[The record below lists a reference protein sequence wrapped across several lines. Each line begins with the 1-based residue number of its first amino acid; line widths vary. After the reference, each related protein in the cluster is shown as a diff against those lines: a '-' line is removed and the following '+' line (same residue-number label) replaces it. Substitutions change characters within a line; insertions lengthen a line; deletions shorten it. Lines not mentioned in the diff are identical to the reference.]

1 MEGDTLI
8 LTGESDTI
16 ARDRRLIEQRTARRQ
31 LEAEGDRALRHISA
45 DERLQQQDSTLVQT
59 EAEVR
64 TFRKRSSVRWLIG
77 GLAVG
82 ALLLLL
88 SRGVLSRFL
97 SNIVKKIL

>member
-31 LEAEGDRALRHISA
+31 LEAEGDRALRRISA

-59 EAEVR
+59 EAEARV
-64 TFRKRSSVRWLIG
+64 FRKRSSVRWLIG

-82 ALLLLL
+82 AILLLL
-88 SRGVLSRFL
+88 SRAPLSRL
-97 SNIVKKIL
+97 LTKAIQKLW

>member
-16 ARDRRLIEQRTARRQ
+16 TRDRRLIEQHIARRQ
-31 LEAEGDRALRHISA
+31 LETEGNRALRHISA
-45 DERLQQQDSTLVQT
+45 DERLLQDSTLVQT

-88 SRGVLSRFL
+88 SRGVLSRLL